1 MKKFL
6 IAAPLALAA
15 GAIVATPASAAPF
28 ANAGQ
33 LRAEI
38 AQLDRQVD
46 NLRGVSPREEQ
57 RLERQVDQLQRL
69 YRDYARN
76 GFSRTEL
83 QRLDGQVNT
92 VKAQLFAQAHDRNG
106 RFDRFDRFD
115 RNDRGG
121 RDQHFGH
128 DGRQDGRGDRR

>member
-33 LRAEI
+33 IRSEI

-46 NLRGVSPREEQ
+46 NLRGISPREEK
-57 RLERQVDQLQRL
+57 RLEAQVDQLQRL

-76 GFSRTEL
+76 GFSRSEL

-92 VKAQLFAQAHDRNG
+92 VKAQIFAQSRDRNG
-106 RFDRFDRFD
+106 RFDR
-115 RNDRGG
+115 NDHGRDHRDGG
-121 RDQHFGH
+121 RDH
-128 DGRQDGRGDRR
+128 R

>member
-46 NLRGVSPREEQ
+46 NLRGISPREEK
-57 RLERQVDQLQRL
+57 RLEAQVDQLQRL
-69 YRDYARN
+69 YRDYARG
-76 GFSRTEL
+76 GFTRSEL
-83 QRLDGQVNT
+83 QRLEGQVNT
-92 VKAQLFAQAHDRNG
+92 VKAQIFAQSHDRNG
-106 RFDRFDRFD
+106 RFDR
-115 RNDRGG
+115 NDHGRDHRDGG
-121 RDQHFGH
+121 RDH
-128 DGRQDGRGDRR
+128 R

>member
-46 NLRGVSPREEQ
+46 NLRGISPREEK
-57 RLERQVDQLQRL
+57 RLEAQVDQLQRL
-69 YRDYARN
+69 YRDYARG
-76 GFSRTEL
+76 GFTRSEL

-92 VKAQLFAQAHDRNG
+92 VKAQIFAQSRDRNG
-106 RFDRFDRFD
+106 RFDR
-115 RNDRGG
+115 NDRGQDG
-121 RDQHFGH
+121 HFGH
-128 DGRQDGRGDRR
+128 DSRDGGHDRR